1 MPYTAPNQRTITIHR
16 EPLGGNFLGVNNDNW
31 KYAARVLGA
40 QAFLLYIYFASNK
53 PGFVLALSPQAIQQ
67 EIGMPPSTYR
77 DQLKKLESLGF
88 VEIGEGNKLHFY
100 EDPRHGSRSNLEN
113 PRVPLK
119 STEEKRTAP
128 VQESTAHA
136 FPETGE
142 DIEIYINNKKE
153 IINRPGEEAS
163 LEYCSDF
170 ESRKKQGFDF

>member
-16 EPLGGNFLGVNNDNW
+16 EPLGGNFLGVNNENW

-53 PGFVLALSPQAIQQ
+53 QGFALALSPQAIQK

-88 VEIGEGNKLHFY
+88 IERGEGNKLHFY
-100 EDPRHGSRSNLEN
+100 EAPKRGSRSDLEN
-113 PRVPLK
+113 QRVPFKEK
-119 STEEKRTAP
+119 STAP
-128 VQESTAHA
+128 VQESTAPA

-153 IINRPGEEAS
+153 TTNRPGEEAK

>member
-1 MPYTAPNQRTITIHR
+1 MPYTAPNQRIIEIHR
-16 EPLGGNFLGVNNDNW
+16 EPLGGNFLGVNNENW

-53 PGFVLALSPQAIQQ
+53 QGFVLALSPQAIQQ

-88 VEIGEGNKLHFY
+88 IERGEGNKLLFY
-100 EDPRHGSRSNLEN
+100 EAPKHGSRSNLEN
-113 PRVPLK
+113 QRIPFKEK
-119 STEEKRTAP
+119 STAP
-128 VQESTAHA
+128 VQESTAPA

-142 DIEIYINNKKE
+142 DREIYINNKNE
-153 IINRPGEEAS
+153 TTNRPGEEAK

>member
-1 MPYTAPNQRTITIHR
+1 MPYTSPNQRTITIHR
-16 EPLGGNFLGVNNDNW
+16 EPLGGNFLGVNNENW

-53 PGFVLALSPQAIQQ
+53 QGFALALSPQAIQQ

-100 EDPRHGSRSNLEN
+100 EDPKHGSRSNLEN
-113 PRVPLK
+113 PRVPLNG
-119 STEEKRTAP
+119 EKAAP
-128 VQESTAHA
+128 VQESTAPVH
-136 FPETGE
+136 PKTGE

-153 IINRPGEEAS
+153 IINRPGEEAK
-163 LEYCSDF
+163 LEYYSDY
-170 ESRKKQGFDF
+170 ESRTKQGFNF

>member
-16 EPLGGNFLGVNNDNW
+16 EPLGGNFLGVNNENW

-53 PGFVLALSPQAIQQ
+53 QGFVLALSPQAIQK

-88 VEIGEGNKLHFY
+88 IERGEGNKLHFY
-100 EDPRHGSRSNLEN
+100 EAPKHGSRSNLEN
-113 PRVPLK
+113 QRVPFKEK
-119 STEEKRTAP
+119 STAP

-153 IINRPGEEAS
+153 TTNRPGEEAK
-163 LEYCSDF
+163 LEYYSD
-170 ESRKKQGFDF
+170 STKRKQQGFDF

>member
-1 MPYTAPNQRTITIHR
+1 MPTTVPNQKAIQIHR
-16 EPLGGNFLGVNNDNW
+16 EPLGGNFLGVNNENW

-53 PGFVLALSPQAIQQ
+53 QGFVLALSPQAIQK

-113 PRVPLK
+113 QRVPFK

-128 VQESTAHA
+128 VQESTASAH
-136 FPETGE
+136 PETGG
-142 DIEIYINNKKE
+142 DIEIYINKKRE
-153 IINRPGEEAS
+153 GTNRPGEEAK
-163 LEYCSDF
+163 LEYLSDSK
-170 ESRKKQGFDF
+170 SREEQGFNF